1 MNKICLHEEQVSN
14 MMDALIV
21 NAIPEVNVKQFVD
34 REEALKILRCSAG
47 TLQKLRDED
56 RIEFYSVTNKLIIYN
71 YHSLVSYVK
80 SKSNLI

>member
-1 MNKICLHEEQVSN
+1 MNKICLQEEQVSN
-14 MMDALIV
+14 MMDALIM
-21 NAIPEVNVKQFVD
+21 NAIPEIDVKQFVD

-56 RIEFYSVTNKLIIYN
+56 RIEFYSVTSKLIIYN
-71 YHSLVSYVK
+71 YQSLVSYVK